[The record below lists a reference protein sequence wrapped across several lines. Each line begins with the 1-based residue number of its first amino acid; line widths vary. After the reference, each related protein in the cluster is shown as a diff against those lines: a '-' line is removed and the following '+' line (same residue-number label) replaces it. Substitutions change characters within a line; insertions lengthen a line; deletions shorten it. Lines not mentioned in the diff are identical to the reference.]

1 MNFKRGELFLKKLI
15 IIAGPSGAGKTTIS
29 NYLEEKYQIPRVLT
43 HTTRAIRSGE
53 SKDAYYFENEESF
66 AKLHLFESV
75 KYGPY
80 QYGSSREGLEKAWK
94 TNDIVSLIVDTAG
107 VKSYVE
113 KLQAN
118 QFYFIYLKVSHLETL
133 EERLVERGDEPTE
146 ILKRINSREFKR
158 DLQLS
163 DSLKKYAHV
172 LVNDNLEE
180 TQRKIDKIIT
190 KLRKN

>member
-1 MNFKRGELFLKKLI
+1 MKKLI
-15 IIAGPSGAGKTTIS
+15 MIAGPSGAGKTTIS

-75 KYGPY
+75 KYGSY

>member
-1 MNFKRGELFLKKLI
+1 M
-15 IIAGPSGAGKTTIS
+15 
-29 NYLEEKYQIPRVLT
+29 
-43 HTTRAIRSGE
+43 
-53 SKDAYYFENEESF
+53 
-66 AKLHLFESV
+66 
-75 KYGPY
+75 
-80 QYGSSREGLEKAWK
+80 
-94 TNDIVSLIVDTAG
+94 
-107 VKSYVE
+107 E

-118 QFYFIYLKVSHLETL
+118 QFYFIYLKVSHLGTL